1 MHAAGFPV
9 YDRAVPP
16 DSLKFRLSAWL
27 AGALGPH
34 VVRGM
39 FCTCKVILTS
49 ATTELL
55 ARARAGTPLI
65 GVLWHEDLPLYA
77 YVFRGTNFTVLASR
91 STDGEIGSRVA
102 HRLGIRTVRGSS
114 SRGGEYALEELIE
127 ILRGGGSTGFIGDG
141 PRGPRHVLKLGPV
154 IAAKL
159 SGGPIVPLACAM
171 SSQVR
176 LRSWDRTRF
185 PVPFARIVVAAGDPV
200 SVSSEASRDEC
211 EHIRQ
216 HIQDEM
222 RRLEIVAET
231 TLAGADE
238 PAGLARG

>member
-1 MHAAGFPV
+1 
-9 YDRAVPP
+9 VPP

-27 AGALGPH
+27 AGALGPL

-39 FCTCKVILTS
+39 FCTCKVFLSGS
-49 ATTELL
+49 APDLL

-65 GVLWHEDLPLYA
+65 GVLWHEDLALHA
-77 YVFRGTNFTVLASR
+77 YVFRGTNFTVLVSR

-102 HRLGIRTVRGSS
+102 RRLGIRTVRGSS
-114 SRGGEYALEELIE
+114 SRGGEYALEEIIE
-127 ILRGGGSTGFIGDG
+127 TLRGGGSVGFIGDG
-141 PRGPRHVLKLGPV
+141 PRGPRHVLKMGPV
-154 IAAKL
+154 MAAKL
-159 SGGPIVPLACAM
+159 SGRPIVPVACAM
-171 SSQVR
+171 SSEAR

-185 PVPFARIVVAAGDPV
+185 PVPFARIIAIAGEPV
-200 SVSSEASRDEC
+200 SVPSEASRQEC